1 MRSVRKQLNRK
12 TDMDWSKVDGARQ
25 QKRTL
30 ILRESKDKTYTCPV
44 KCCENRTFF
53 SKRGC
58 RKHVDTKHR
67 WYYYF
72 DEKPSERLIE
82 QGIKQQQSS
91 PGASKFG
98 DGLKKRADTTKMPY
112 YSISSGIG
120 KKYIDWLCAVCGGGM
135 LESQATQNGIRV
147 MKFLKHCS
155 EDDEDELSEE
165 HIDYCIGSA
174 QHICKFIE
182 HIGKEWG
189 LGSSAQF
196 GYLQAITDL
205 IDFRKSSGLSA
216 TVLGNLAVSEVY
228 INRGKRAL
236 ARRKLT
242 EWSKN
247 LSVEVL
253 AATNQW
259 ATMDEME
266 KVIPYHLPRYKVT
279 LSNCKGYP
287 MTSVTA
293 ADLSFATRFVAVYLF
308 TRVKGSR
315 PMTYQYLTIGMMEK
329 AKENGGFVDQ
339 TEFKTAQQYSF
350 DSLIFDETST
360 RIVDDYIMHI
370 RPLLNPQCDYVLVT
384 RSGTQIKNFSIL
396 MSKIVFAAI
405 GKYVHPTRYRQI
417 LETESSRKLSVEE
430 QDMVSRDQK
439 HSSQVAR
446 TYYQKRSS
454 REIATHA
461 RRAVKKLQNGDV
473 DKELKKVA
481 FASDSSSDCEDS
493 PGRRDESYE
502 VIDSA
507 TQLEITAEELGKKTP
522 EQDNDDSIT
531 SYQPPV
537 RQGSKKKAKPIV
549 STRVPFTPEED
560 YFLKKC
566 LKVYGFGKWTC
577 MLRDPRFKFH
587 EKRTSDSLKKR
598 AEILSRK

>member
-1 MRSVRKQLNRK
+1 M
-12 TDMDWSKVDGARQ
+12 SK
-25 QKRTL
+25 
-30 ILRESKDKTYTCPV
+30 
-44 KCCENRTFF
+44 
-53 SKRGC
+53 
-58 RKHVDTKHR
+58 
-67 WYYYF
+67 
-72 DEKPSERLIE
+72 
-82 QGIKQQQSS
+82 
-91 PGASKFG
+91 
-98 DGLKKRADTTKMPY
+98 LKKN
-112 YSISSGIG
+112 
-120 KKYIDWLCAVCGGGM
+120 LV
-135 LESQATQNGIRV
+135 
-147 MKFLKHCS
+147 
-155 EDDEDELSEE
+155 
-165 HIDYCIGSA
+165 
-174 QHICKFIE
+174 
-182 HIGKEWG
+182 
-189 LGSSAQF
+189 
-196 GYLQAITDL
+196 
-205 IDFRKSSGLSA
+205 DFRKSSGLSA

-266 KVIPYHLPRYKVT
+266 KVIPYHLPQYKVT

-339 TEFKTAQQYSF
+339 TEFRTAQQYSF

-384 RSGTQIKNFSIL
+384 RSGTQMKNFSIL

-405 GKYVHPTRYRQI
+405 GIYVHPTRYRQI

-454 REIATHA
+454 REIATYA

-473 DKELKKVA
+473 DKELKK
-481 FASDSSSDCEDS
+481 SSIC
-493 PGRRDESYE
+493 
-502 VIDSA
+502 
-507 TQLEITAEELGKKTP
+507 
-522 EQDNDDSIT
+522 
-531 SYQPPV
+531 
-537 RQGSKKKAKPIV
+537 
-549 STRVPFTPEED
+549 
-560 YFLKKC
+560 
-566 LKVYGFGKWTC
+566 
-577 MLRDPRFKFH
+577 
-587 EKRTSDSLKKR
+587 KR
-598 AEILSRK
+598 

>member
-1 MRSVRKQLNRK
+1 
-12 TDMDWSKVDGARQ
+12 MDWSKVDGARQ

-30 ILRESKDKTYTCPV
+30 ILRESKDKTYICPV

-82 QGIKQQQSS
+82 KGIKQQQSAS
-91 PGASKFG
+91 GASKFG
-98 DGLKKRADTTKMPY
+98 DGLKKRADTTKRPY

-120 KKYIDWLCAVCGGGM
+120 KKYIEWLCAVCGGGM
-135 LESQATQNGIRV
+135 LESQAAQNGIRV

-155 EDDEDELSEE
+155 EDDEEELTEE

-174 QHICKFIE
+174 QHICNFIE

-216 TVLGNLAVSEVY
+216 AVLGNLAVSEVY

-236 ARRKLT
+236 ARRKIS

-266 KVIPYHLPRYKVT
+266 KVIPHHLPHYKEV
-279 LSNCKGYP
+279 LSKCKGYP
-287 MTSVTA
+287 LTSVNA
-293 ADLSFATRFVAVYLF
+293 ADLAFATRFVAVYLF

-315 PMTYQYLTIGMMEK
+315 PMTYQYLTIGMLEK
-329 AKENGGFVDQ
+329 SKENGGFVDQ
-339 TEFKTAQQYSF
+339 TEFKTAQQYAF

-360 RIVDDYIMHI
+360 RIIDDYIMHI

-384 RSGTQIKNFSIL
+384 RSGTQIKNFSSL

-417 LETESSRKLSVEE
+417 LETESSRKLTAEE
-430 QDMVSRDQK
+430 QEVVSRDQK
-439 HSSQVAR
+439 HSSQVAK

-454 REIATHA
+454 REIAA
-461 RRAVKKLQNGDV
+461 NAKLAMKKLQNREV
-473 DKELKKVA
+473 DKELKKLA
-481 FASDSSSDCEDS
+481 FVSDSSSGSEDATKSVEDS
-493 PGRRDESYE
+493 HE
-502 VIDSA
+502 VVDCA
-507 TQLEITAEELGKKTP
+507 TQGDTCLTKQIALG
-522 EQDNDDSIT
+522 DDTLDSESIT

-537 RQGSKKKAKPIV
+537 RKASKKKLKPVV
-549 STRVPFTPEED
+549 SARVPFTPEED
-560 YFLKKC
+560 YFLRKC
-566 LKVYGFGKWTC
+566 LKIYGFGKWTC

-587 EKRTSDSLKKR
+587 EKRTPDSLKKR
-598 AEILSRK
+598 AEILARK

>member
-1 MRSVRKQLNRK
+1 
-12 TDMDWSKVDGARQ
+12 MDWSKVDGARQ

-30 ILRESKDKTYTCPV
+30 ILRESKEKTYICPV
-44 KCCENRTFF
+44 QCCENRTFF

-67 WYYYF
+67 WYFYF

-82 QGIKQQQSS
+82 KGIKQQQSTS
-91 PGASKFG
+91 GASKFG
-98 DGLKKRADTTKMPY
+98 DGLKKRADTTKRPY
-112 YSISSGIG
+112 YSISTGIG
-120 KKYIDWLCAVCGGGM
+120 KRYIDWLCAVCGGGM
-135 LESQATQNGIRV
+135 LESQAAQDGIRV
-147 MKFLKHCS
+147 MKFLKYCS
-155 EDDEDELSEE
+155 EDDEEELTEE

-174 QHICKFIE
+174 QDICKFIE

-189 LGSSAQF
+189 LGSSAQL

-266 KVIPYHLPRYKVT
+266 KVIPFHLPQYKVT

-293 ADLSFATRFVAVYLF
+293 ADLAFATRFVAVCLF

-339 TEFKTAQQYSF
+339 TEFKTAQQYTF

-360 RIVDDYIMHI
+360 RIIDDYIMHI
-370 RPLLNPQCDYVLVT
+370 RPLLIPQCDYVLVT
-384 RSGTQIKNFSIL
+384 RNGTQIKNFSIL

-417 LETESSRKLSVEE
+417 LETESSRKLSAEE

-461 RRAVKKLQNGDV
+461 KRAMKKLQNGDV
-473 DKELKKVA
+473 DRELKKVA
-481 FASDSSSDCEDS
+481 FASDSSSDCD
-493 PGRRDESYE
+493 DETKGGEE
-502 VIDSA
+502 VLEVVDCA
-507 TQLEITAEELGKKTP
+507 TQGSADLRKEADIGGEVFNSK
-522 EQDNDDSIT
+522 SIT
-531 SYQPPV
+531 SYQPPM
-537 RQGSKKKAKPIV
+537 RQASKRKSKPIV
-549 STRVPFTPEED
+549 SSRVPFTPEED

-566 LKVYGFGKWTC
+566 LRIYGFGKWTC

>member
-1 MRSVRKQLNRK
+1 
-12 TDMDWSKVDGARQ
+12 MDWSKVDGARQ

-30 ILRESKDKTYTCPV
+30 ILRESKEKTYICPV
-44 KCCENRTFF
+44 QCCENRTFF

-67 WYYYF
+67 WNYYF

-82 QGIKQQQSS
+82 KGIKQQQSTS
-91 PGASKFG
+91 GASKFG
-98 DGLKKRADTTKMPY
+98 DGLKKRADTTKRPY
-112 YSISSGIG
+112 YSISTGIG
-120 KKYIDWLCAVCGGGM
+120 KRYIDWLCAVCGGGM
-135 LESQATQNGIRV
+135 LESQAAQNGIRV
-147 MKFLKHCS
+147 MKFLKYCS
-155 EDDEDELSEE
+155 EDDEEELTEE

-174 QHICKFIE
+174 QDICKFIE

-189 LGSSAQF
+189 LGSSAQL

-266 KVIPYHLPRYKVT
+266 KVIPFHLPQYKVT

-293 ADLSFATRFVAVYLF
+293 ADLAFATRFVAVCLF

-339 TEFKTAQQYSF
+339 TEFKTAQQYTF

-360 RIVDDYIMHI
+360 RIIDDYIMHI

-384 RSGTQIKNFSIL
+384 RNGTQIKNFSIL

-417 LETESSRKLSVEE
+417 LETESSRKLSAEE

-446 TYYQKRSS
+446 T
-454 REIATHA
+454 
-461 RRAVKKLQNGDV
+461 
-473 DKELKKVA
+473 
-481 FASDSSSDCEDS
+481 
-493 PGRRDESYE
+493 
-502 VIDSA
+502 
-507 TQLEITAEELGKKTP
+507 
-522 EQDNDDSIT
+522 
-531 SYQPPV
+531 
-537 RQGSKKKAKPIV
+537 
-549 STRVPFTPEED
+549 
-560 YFLKKC
+560 
-566 LKVYGFGKWTC
+566 
-577 MLRDPRFKFH
+577 
-587 EKRTSDSLKKR
+587 
-598 AEILSRK
+598 

>member
-1 MRSVRKQLNRK
+1 
-12 TDMDWSKVDGARQ
+12 MDWSKVDGARQ

-30 ILRESKDKTYTCPV
+30 ILRESKDKTYICPV
-44 KCCENRTFF
+44 QCCENRTFF

-82 QGIKQQQSS
+82 KGIKQQQSAS
-91 PGASKFG
+91 GASKFG
-98 DGLKKRADTTKMPY
+98 DGLKKRADTTKRPY

-120 KKYIDWLCAVCGGGM
+120 KKYIEWLCAVCGGGM
-135 LESQATQNGIRV
+135 LESQAAQNGIRV

-155 EDDEDELSEE
+155 EDDEEELTEE

-174 QHICKFIE
+174 QHICNFIE

-216 TVLGNLAVSEVY
+216 AVLGNLAVSEVY

-236 ARRKLT
+236 ARRKIS

-266 KVIPYHLPRYKVT
+266 KVIPHHLPHYKEV
-279 LSNCKGYP
+279 LSKCKGYP
-287 MTSVTA
+287 LTSVNA
-293 ADLSFATRFVAVYLF
+293 ADLAFATRFVAVYLF

-315 PMTYQYLTIGMMEK
+315 PMTYQYMTIGMLEK
-329 AKENGGFVDQ
+329 SKENGGFVDQ
-339 TEFKTAQQYSF
+339 TEFKTAQQYAF

-360 RIVDDYIMHI
+360 RIIDDYIMHI

-384 RSGTQIKNFSIL
+384 RSGTQIKNSVVSCQRSFSQLLANTFTRRGIDKFWKRKAHENSL
-396 MSKIVFAAI
+396 RRNRKWLAAI
-405 GKYVHPTRYRQI
+405 KSTV
-417 LETESSRKLSVEE
+417 RKW
-430 QDMVSRDQK
+430 QK
-439 HSSQVAR
+439 PIIKNELPA
-446 TYYQKRSS
+446 
-454 REIATHA
+454 
-461 RRAVKKLQNGDV
+461 KLQRMQNW
-473 DKELKKVA
+473 
-481 FASDSSSDCEDS
+481 
-493 PGRRDESYE
+493 R
-502 VIDSA
+502 
-507 TQLEITAEELGKKTP
+507 
-522 EQDNDDSIT
+522 
-531 SYQPPV
+531 
-537 RQGSKKKAKPIV
+537 
-549 STRVPFTPEED
+549 
-560 YFLKKC
+560 
-566 LKVYGFGKWTC
+566 
-577 MLRDPRFKFH
+577 
-587 EKRTSDSLKKR
+587 
-598 AEILSRK
+598 

>member
-12 TDMDWSKVDGARQ
+12 TDMEWSKVDGARQ

-522 EQDNDDSIT
+522 VQDDDDSIT

>member
-1 MRSVRKQLNRK
+1 M
-12 TDMDWSKVDGARQ
+12 
-25 QKRTL
+25 
-30 ILRESKDKTYTCPV
+30 
-44 KCCENRTFF
+44 
-53 SKRGC
+53 
-58 RKHVDTKHR
+58 DTKHR

-72 DEKPSERLIE
+72 DEKPSERLVE
-82 QGIKQQQSS
+82 QSIKQQQSS
-91 PGASKFG
+91 IGASKFG

-120 KKYIDWLCAVCGGGM
+120 KKYIDWLCAVCGEGM
-135 LESQATQNGIRV
+135 LESQAAQNGIRV

-155 EDDEDELSEE
+155 EDDEEELSEE

-216 TVLGNLAVSEVY
+216 TVLGNLAVSEVH

-236 ARRKLT
+236 ERRKLT

-253 AATNQW
+253 ASTNQW

-266 KVIPYHLPRYKVT
+266 KVIPYHLPQYKVT

-287 MTSVTA
+287 MMNVTA
-293 ADLSFATRFVAVYLF
+293 AALAFATRFVTVYLF

-329 AKENGGFVDQ
+329 AKEDGGFVDQ

-360 RIVDDYIMHI
+360 RIIDDYIMHI
-370 RPLLNPQCDYVLVT
+370 RPLLSPQCDYVLVT
-384 RSGTQIKNFSIL
+384 RNGTQIKNVSIL
-396 MSKIVFAAI
+396 MSKIVFAVI

-417 LETESSRKLSVEE
+417 LETESSRKLSAEE

-481 FASDSSSDCEDS
+481 FASDSSSDREDS
-493 PGRRDESYE
+493 PGRCDESYE

-507 TQLEITAEELGKKTP
+507 TQPEMTTEDLGKKKM
-522 EQDNDDSIT
+522 EQDDDEVIT

-537 RQGSKKKAKPIV
+537 RQASKKRAKPIV
-549 STRVPFTPEED
+549 SARVPFTPEED

-566 LKVYGFGKWTC
+566 LKIYGFGKWSC

-587 EKRTSDSLKKR
+587 KKRTPDSLKKR

>member
-135 LESQATQNGIRV
+135 LESQAAQNGIRV

-522 EQDNDDSIT
+522 EQDDDDSIT

-537 RQGSKKKAKPIV
+537 TQGSKKKAKPIV

>member
-1 MRSVRKQLNRK
+1 
-12 TDMDWSKVDGARQ
+12 MDWSKVDGARQ

-522 EQDNDDSIT
+522 EQDDDDSIT

>member
-1 MRSVRKQLNRK
+1 
-12 TDMDWSKVDGARQ
+12 MDWSKVDGARQ

-91 PGASKFG
+91 HGASKFG

-522 EQDNDDSIT
+522 EQDDDDSIT